1 MSTADA
7 MVDLDDDLDGS
18 SSRVKD
24 RSANDLVE
32 GFNNLNLLR
41 QAGLLVALAASVA
54 IGFYAV
60 ILTLGEDYRPLYA
73 GLDRLDSSEVIEILE
88 ANNINFKIDERSG
101 ALLVATNEIH
111 DARIKLAEMGLPGD
125 SSVGFELMDKEQP
138 LGTSQFMEAARYR
151 RSLEG
156 ELARTVTSINSV
168 RSARVH
174 LAIPKNSV
182 FVRDA
187 REPRASVFV
196 ELYPGRGI
204 KPDQVRAIS
213 NLVASSI
220 PELSLKNVTVVD
232 QKGNLLSTGDDDPK
246 IAKAMQELEYATQIE
261 ESINN
266 RVRSLLDPIVG
277 GNRYR
282 AEVAVDVDFNEVEQA
297 EEMFN
302 PDLPAVRSEQ
312 TLDEQRVGSAAGG
325 VPGALTNQPPANGQ
339 APQQVGNQAG
349 EAGAAPS
356 NTRKQATRN
365 FELDRSVS
373 YIKHQVGKVRRLT
386 VAVVVDDKEVT
397 DPSTGESRYE
407 TWSENEL
414 ERLSILVRDAVGY
427 SAARGDS
434 VNVINTPFIT
444 TGNELLDSGDLPIWE
459 QPWFRNFVSPF
470 IKPFIGLLIV
480 LVLGVGLL
488 RPIFKTLA
496 KTGSQAKED
505 EEAKQLAALE
515 ASGLGSFDELSDETV
530 TLHGGEAL
538 SLPGPEESYEHMLNT
553 IKGLVAEDP
562 GRVSQVIKR
571 WINEQ

>member
-1 MSTADA
+1 MSTAEA
-7 MVDLDDDLDGS
+7 MADLDEDIPS
-18 SSRVKD
+18 SGATGKD
-24 RSANDLVE
+24 RSASDLVE

-41 QAGLLVALAASVA
+41 QAGLMVALAASVA
-54 IGFYAV
+54 IGFAAV
-60 ILTLGEDYRPLYA
+60 LWTLGEDYRPLYA

-88 ANNINFKIDERSG
+88 ANNINFKVDERSG
-101 ALLVATNEIH
+101 ALLVASDDIH
-111 DARIKLAEMGLPGD
+111 GARIKLAELGLPAD
-125 SSVGFELMDKEQP
+125 NSVGFELMDKEQP
-138 LGTSQFMEAARYR
+138 LGTSQFMETARYR

-156 ELARTVTSINSV
+156 ELARTITSINSV

-204 KPDQVRAIS
+204 KTDQVRAIS

-232 QKGNLLSTGDDDPK
+232 QKGNLISTGDDDPK
-246 IAKAMQELEYATQIE
+246 ISKALQELEYATQIE
-261 ESINN
+261 DAINK
-266 RVRSLLDPIVG
+266 RVHSLLDPIIG
-277 GNRYR
+277 SSRYR
-282 AEVAVDVDFNEVEQA
+282 AEVAADVDFNEVEQA

-312 TLDEQRVGSAAGG
+312 TLDEQRLGSAAGG
-325 VPGALTNQPPANGQ
+325 IPGALANQPPAEAA
-339 APQQVGNQAG
+339 APEEAANQEG
-349 EAGAAPS
+349 GAPAQPS

-386 VAVVVDDKEVT
+386 VAVVVDDKEVI
-397 DPSTGESRYE
+397 DAETGESSYE
-407 TWSENEL
+407 TWSDNEL
-414 ERLSILVRDAVGY
+414 ERLAILVRDAVGF
-427 SAARGDS
+427 SAVRGDS
-434 VNVINTPFIT
+434 VNVINTPFID
-444 TGNELLDSGDLPIWE
+444 TGDDILDSGDIPIWE
-459 QPWFRNFVSPF
+459 QAWLRELL
-470 IKPFIGLLIV
+470 KPLIGLLIV
-480 LVLGVGLL
+480 LVMFVGLL
-488 RPIFKTLA
+488 RPILKTLA
-496 KTGSQAKED
+496 KTGTQAKED

-538 SLPGPEESYEHMLNT
+538 ALPGPEESYEHMLNT

-571 WINEQ
+571 WINEE